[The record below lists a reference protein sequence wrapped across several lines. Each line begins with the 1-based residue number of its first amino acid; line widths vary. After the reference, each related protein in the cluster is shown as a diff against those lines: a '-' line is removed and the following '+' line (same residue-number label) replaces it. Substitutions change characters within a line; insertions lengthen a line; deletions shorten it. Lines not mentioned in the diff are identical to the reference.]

1 MKRAHSGQRTGRPPG
16 PEENGMAANSVLSFI
31 AGRFAEPSS
40 DEMESVPNPATG
52 ETLAILRYSSPEEID
67 RAVRAASDAFPA
79 WAETPVPER
88 TQVMFRFKALLEEH
102 IDELALLVVREN
114 GKTIDEARGEVR
126 RGIEVVEHSCA
137 APTLLMGS
145 ALDQIARGIDEEL
158 IRFPVGVVAGIT
170 PFNFPNMVP
179 LWMIPPALVCGNTFV
194 LKPSQRTPLSAVRLA
209 ELLAEAGLPDGVLNV
224 VHGAKDAVDRLLA
237 HPDVAAVSSVG
248 SAGVARYI
256 YATAAA
262 NGKRV
267 QALGGAKN
275 HLVVMD
281 DADLDGT
288 ATAVVSS
295 AFGNAGQ
302 RCLAGSV
309 AVAVG
314 SVGDV
319 LVEQLVDR
327 TSALKLGPG
336 EEPETEMG
344 PVIRDERRKEL
355 IGYIEQGLEVGAA
368 LSQDGRG
375 VGPTDGFFLGP
386 TIFDRVAPD
395 TALWTDEL
403 FGPILSVVRVPDLD
417 EAIDILN
424 RSSYGNAA
432 SIFTSSGKS
441 AREFKRRAEAGM
453 IGVNVGIAAP
463 MAFFPFTGWKGSFF
477 GDLHA
482 TGADSFRFYTRQKVV
497 TSRWSLPSKL
507 DHTQPEGRGH

>member
-1 MKRAHSGQRTGRPPG
+1 
-16 PEENGMAANSVLSFI
+16 MAAESVMSFI
-31 AGRFAEPSS
+31 SGRFAEPSS
-40 DEMESVPNPATG
+40 DEMEAVPNPATG

-67 RAVRAASDAFPA
+67 NAVRAAATALPL
-79 WAETPVPER
+79 WAETPVPDR

-102 IDELALLVVREN
+102 IDELTLLVVREN
-114 GKTIDEARGEVR
+114 GKTLDEARGEVR
-126 RGIEVVEHSCA
+126 RGIEVVDHACA
-137 APTLLMGS
+137 APMLLMGT

-170 PFNFPNMVP
+170 PFNFPTMVP
-179 LWMIPPALVCGNTFV
+179 LWMLPPALVCGNTFV

-209 ELLAEAGLPDGVLNV
+209 ELLAEAGLPDGVMNV
-224 VHGAKDAVDRLLA
+224 VHGAKDSVDRLLA

-288 ATAVVSS
+288 ATAIVSS

-314 SVGDV
+314 TVGDA
-319 LVEQLVDR
+319 LVEEVVDR
-327 TSALKLGPG
+327 ASRLKLGPG

-344 PVIRDERRKEL
+344 PVIREERKKEL
-355 IGYIEQGLEVGAA
+355 IGYIEEGVDVGAA
-368 LSQDGRG
+368 LAQDGRG
-375 VGPTDGFFLGP
+375 VGPEDGFFLGP
-386 TIFDRVAPD
+386 TVFDRVAPD
-395 TALWTDEL
+395 MALWSEEL
-403 FGPILSVVRVPDLD
+403 FGPILSVARVRDLD
-417 EAIDILN
+417 EAIALTN
-424 RSSYGNAA
+424 RSPYGNAA
-432 SIFTSSGKS
+432 SIFTSSGGN